1 MVAVARAALVAAALA
16 LVVLGVS
23 RHAAHSAC
31 QDARFDALSI
41 TLGHRPPAQAGGV
54 AQRLTAHCRDVDE
67 LVNGA
72 VAFTR
77 VGAVAP
83 ARRLAELA
91 VRKEPQR
98 RNSWLALNIV
108 LQREGDAS
116 GAARA
121 LARARALDPAGIGAG
136 GRGSLNRSSGRSTR

>member
-1 MVAVARAALVAAALA
+1 MVVRIVLVAAAAA

-23 RHAAHSAC
+23 RHAQHSAC
-31 QDARFDALSI
+31 QNARFDALSI
-41 TLGHRPPAQAGGV
+41 TLGRRPASQAGGV
-54 AQRLTAHCRDVDE
+54 ARRIQAHCRDVEE

-72 VAFTR
+72 VAFSR
-77 VGAVAP
+77 VGALGP
-83 ARRLAELA
+83 ARRLADLA
-91 VRKEPQR
+91 VREEPQR
-98 RNSWLALNIV
+98 RDSWLALNVV

-121 LARARALDPAGIGAG
+121 LERARSLDPAGIGAG